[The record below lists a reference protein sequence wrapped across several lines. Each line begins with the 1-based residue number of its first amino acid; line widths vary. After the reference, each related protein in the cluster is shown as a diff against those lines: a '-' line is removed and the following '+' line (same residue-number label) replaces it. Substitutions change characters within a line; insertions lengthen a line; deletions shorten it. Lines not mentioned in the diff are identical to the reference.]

1 MTPAHYYDVVHNT
14 TLIKGLNTSI
24 MTPSLSANATDGNR
38 VARKHN
44 SHATFV
50 YLKALFSAR
59 DAAIFAANRLY
70 HDLGS
75 PASH

>member
-1 MTPAHYYDVVHNT
+1 
-14 TLIKGLNTSI
+14 
-24 MTPSLSANATDGNR
+24 MTPSLSANATDGNQ

-50 YLKALFSAR
+50 YLKALFQAR
-59 DAAIFAANRLY
+59 DAATFAANRLY